1 MLSQK
6 SNYRNSSARKHLIIL
21 HNKEQ
26 LLNKNKKAITEDIIT
41 EEDIIITSDEI
52 KEEEKLLT
60 LDEITE
66 EIKEDIK
73 TTLEAIQDIATNEEI
88 KENIIMDD
96 DEKQLTELLLK
107 MKNKKSYDEIYNKI
121 ISNRTK

>member
-26 LLNKNKKAITEDIIT
+26 LLNKNKKVITEDIIK

-73 TTLEAIQDIATNEEI
+73 TTVEAIQDIATNEEI

>member
-26 LLNKNKKAITEDIIT
+26 LLNKNKKVITEDIIK

-66 EIKEDIK
+66 EIKEDTK
-73 TTLEAIQDIATNEEI
+73 NTVEAIQDIATNEEI